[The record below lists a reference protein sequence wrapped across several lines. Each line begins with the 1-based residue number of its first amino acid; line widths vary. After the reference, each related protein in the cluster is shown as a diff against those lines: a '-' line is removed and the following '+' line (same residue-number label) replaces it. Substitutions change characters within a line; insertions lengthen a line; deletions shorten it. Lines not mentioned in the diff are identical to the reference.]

1 MELES
6 FICFFAADLLNQ
18 KKRRAPH
25 VSIFKFEISFPVSE
39 QFGFIINVVNLASFV
54 IPCL

>member
-25 VSIFKFEISFPVSE
+25 VSIFKLHVLPVSE